1 MLTCSCAQL
10 LANARNSKSKQSLFT
25 SIDNT
30 VTSVGSH
37 LLRSNLAS
45 PSTSESTINARLDM
59 VDAFLSDETMFYDV
73 LELLGR
79 LPDLEKTLAG
89 LATKPLPQ
97 SQSAVSVKH
106 TNKGIASLICLKTT
120 LSFVPMIRVAIECMV
135 PNRDKNSSVS
145 AEAADGEGQVGDE
158 REEEDDDDDDDY
170 MDKDKDKDKDKA
182 DEEAKN
188 ELAKA
193 IIERLSD
200 PALKEVQNAVEDS
213 FTEST
218 SYMKNA
224 HAMRHQEVR
233 LRPQPL
239 DNLANNT
246 YTSL

>member
-1 MLTCSCAQL
+1 MSSSGKGG
-10 LANARNSKSKQSLFT
+10 RKSLVNQPNT
-25 SIDNT
+25 SRK
-30 VTSVGSH
+30 S
-37 LLRSNLAS
+37 
-45 PSTSESTINARLDM
+45 
-59 VDAFLSDETMFYDV
+59 
-73 LELLGR
+73 
-79 LPDLEKTLAG
+79 
-89 LATKPLPQ
+89 
-97 SQSAVSVKH
+97 
-106 TNKGIASLICLKTT
+106 
-120 LSFVPMIRVAIECMV
+120 SFVSPRKQ
-135 PNRDKNSSVS
+135 RDVKAANMQAAEEPSSN
-145 AEAADGEGQVGDE
+145 QQTPK
-158 REEEDDDDDDDY
+158 EEVE
-170 MDKDKDKDKDKA
+170 DKDKDKDKDKA